1 MLQEGHSKEVYAIAF
16 QQDGALV
23 ASGFVLLSVPHS
35 SRCLACWSL
44 IRGSA
49 LFSSGL
55 DAIARVWDLR
65 SGRTA
70 LVLSGHSRD
79 ILSIDFSPNG
89 YDFLSMSSEGV
100 HKRAPR

>member
-1 MLQEGHSKEVYAIAF
+1 MM
-16 QQDGALV
+16 
-23 ASGFVLLSVPHS
+23 
-35 SRCLACWSL
+35 
-44 IRGSA
+44 
-49 LFSSGL
+49 LFSSRRGL

-89 YDFLSMSSEGV
+89 CVALSMFLSLSSRSSVTG
-100 HKRAPR
+100 

>member
-1 MLQEGHSKEVYAIAF
+1 MYTAAK
-16 QQDGALV
+16 
-23 ASGFVLLSVPHS
+23 
-35 SRCLACWSL
+35 L
-44 IRGSA
+44 IRFISR
-49 LFSSGL
+49 SGL

-89 YDFLSMSSEGV
+89 
-100 HKRAPR
+100 